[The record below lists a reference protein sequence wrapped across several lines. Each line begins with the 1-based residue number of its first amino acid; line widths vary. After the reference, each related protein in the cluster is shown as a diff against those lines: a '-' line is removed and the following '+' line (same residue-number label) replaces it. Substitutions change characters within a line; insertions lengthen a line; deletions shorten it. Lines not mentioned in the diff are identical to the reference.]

1 MSAKPVTITVTLE
14 PAQAA
19 ALHRLCD
26 KIGHDDAMRYTY
38 PHVQHALRSDQAYE
52 ILGACGTV
60 QRALEDEGVRN
71 WPWIETG
78 RVQP

>member
-1 MSAKPVTITVTLE
+1 MSANHVTITVTLE

-26 KIGHDDAMRYTY
+26 KIGHGDALAYTY
-38 PHVQHALRSDQAYE
+38 PHVSREIRSDQAYE
-52 ILGACGTV
+52 VLAACGAV

-78 RVQP
+78 RVR